1 MKRLLL
7 VLCLLSSGIA
17 SAQWSDKEIQ
27 LCERD
32 LYDFEIA
39 SVPEDG
45 SFYIVYNGPAP
56 QAPANIRFSV
66 LYYNKDGQ
74 PVWDKEVVVSD
85 KPFMGWTMVNQLCAV
100 DAEGNL
106 ILSVS
111 DSRYTDGNIPMYNA
125 YKISREGK
133 QLWGDDGIGLSTDF
147 ENLNHSM
154 NIVPLEDGSC
164 VFAWFQQESEFG
176 YIRMQRLSA
185 SGEKLWGE
193 AGKRIES
200 EQEEY
205 AWPMAVKAGN
215 NEFILLFSKGS
226 IQDFY
231 ARKMDFDGTSVWGED
246 VLVAFGN
253 TLPNY
258 PLHSIFQVEPA
269 NGGVAVSW
277 VDSRYGNT
285 IRTICLAHITPDGRH
300 AFQEGANGLEITSGT
315 DNKGKIIF
323 DKENN
328 SIVVSWITGY
338 ALLAQRI
345 DATDGIFYW
354 DDDMEILPPEQPIGY
369 LSSQMAEAG
378 QYGLFFMSRT
388 PKQTVDINVVLID
401 LKGLCSWKH
410 RIATVSDYAS
420 DKSDLAVSPFFNN
433 QWVTVWGDNR
443 FKRSNSDASGKRL
456 FMQNITRRGVA
467 GENSEGG
474 SGIEKPATR
483 LFDMTVSPNPIGDQ
497 NEIAFSLERAMPV
510 RILLTDVQGRI
521 VETVAERTAE
531 SGRNVW
537 LWQPAAKLKAGVY
550 LLQLQAEDAVSSVK
564 LIVR

>member
-7 VLCLLSSGIA
+7 VLCLLCSGIA
-17 SAQWSDKEIQ
+17 SAQWSVEEIQ
-27 LCERD
+27 LCDRD

-39 SVPEDG
+39 TVPEDG

-56 QAPANIRFSV
+56 QTPTNIRFSV
-66 LYYNKDGQ
+66 LYYTKDGR
-74 PVWDKEVVVSD
+74 PVWDKEVVVSE

-111 DSRYTDGNIPMYNA
+111 DSRYTDGNIPMFNA
-125 YKISREGK
+125 YKIGRDGK

-164 VFAWFQQESEFG
+164 VFAWFQQESDFG

-193 AGKRIES
+193 AGKRLES
-200 EQEEY
+200 DQEEY

-226 IQDFY
+226 LQDFY

-253 TLPNY
+253 ALPNY
-258 PLHSIFQVEPA
+258 PLHSVFQVEPA

-277 VDSRYGNT
+277 VDLRHGNT
-285 IRTICLAHITPDGRH
+285 IRTLCLAYITPNGRH
-300 AFQEGANGLEITSGT
+300 AFDEGANGLEIADGADS
-315 DNKGKIIF
+315 KGKIIF
-323 DKENN
+323 DKEEK
-328 SIVVSWITGY
+328 SIVLAWIQGY
-338 ALLAQRI
+338 SLLTQRI
-345 DATDGIFYW
+345 DATDGTLFW
-354 DDDMEILPPEQPIGY
+354 GADGKKAVSSELPIGY
-369 LSSQMAEAG
+369 LSAKRAETG
-378 QYGLFFMSRT
+378 QYGLFFMT
-388 PKQTVDINVVLID
+388 MTGQQQVDVNAALLGTD
-401 LKGLCSWKH
+401 GGLSWKH
-410 RIATVSDYAS
+410 RIATVSDFPS
-420 DKSDLAVSPFFNN
+420 EKSDLTVSAFCNN
-433 QWVTVWGDNR
+433 QWVTAWSDSR
-443 FKRSNSDASGKRL
+443 FKRSSEASAGKRL
-456 FMQNITRRGVA
+456 FMQNLSVEGAA
-467 GENSEGG
+467 GASE
-474 SGIEKPATR
+474 SAAIEQPAASR
-483 LFDMTVSPNPIGDQ
+483 PALTVSPNPIGAQ

-510 RILLTDVQGRI
+510 RILLTDVQGRL
-521 VETVAERTAE
+521 VETVAERVAE

-537 LWQPAAKLKAGVY
+537 PWQPAAKLKAGVY
-550 LLQLQAEDAVSSVK
+550 LLQLQAEEAVSSVK

>member
-164 VFAWFQQESEFG
+164 VFAWFQQESDFG

-258 PLHSIFQVEPA
+258 PLHSVFQVEPA

-285 IRTICLAHITPDGRH
+285 IRTLCLAYITANGRQ
-300 AFQEGANGLEITSGT
+300 AFEEGANGVEIARGADS
-315 DNKGKIIF
+315 KGKIIF
-323 DKENN
+323 DKEKK
-328 SIVVSWITGY
+328 SIVVSWIQGY
-338 ALLAQRI
+338 SLLAQRI
-345 DATDGIFYW
+345 DATDGTLFW
-354 DDDMEILPPEQPIGY
+354 GEDGKKILPSELPIAY
-369 LSSQMAEAG
+369 LSAQRAEAG
-378 QYGLFFMSRT
+378 QYGLFFMT
-388 PKQTVDINVVLID
+388 MTGQKQVEVNAALLDTEGEL
-401 LKGLCSWKH
+401 SWKH
-410 RIATVSDYAS
+410 HIATVSDFPS
-420 DKSDLAVSPFFNN
+420 DKSDLTVSAFFNN
-433 QWVTVWGDNR
+433 QWVTAWSDSR
-443 FKRSNSDASGKRL
+443 FKRSGSDASGKRL
-456 FMQNITRRGVA
+456 FMQNLSVQGLA
-467 GENSEGG
+467 GATDKTA
-474 SGIEKPATR
+474 IEQPAASRPT
-483 LFDMTVSPNPIGDQ
+483 LTVSPNPIGDQ